1 MKKISLFYS
10 LTILLILSLTP
21 NTIGSNELDI
31 ELPSNVLLFE
41 NSNPWGGN
49 YLEDILTENSINY
62 VLHGGSMMDDIDFS
76 QYDMV
81 IVNGNDNQGDDFYRN
96 LGIYREK
103 FETYVSMGGVLKIT
117 IANQDSSDRVTSTLP
132 GNINSTY
139 KTGNDVIINDNNH
152 TLMNIP
158 NKISTTDLQNWGA
171 SYHRIMNEYD
181 DKTNIILKNSADEP
195 ILVEKNIGSG
205 IVVISTQTFD
215 HDIGHKPEYENFVL
229 YTANSQFKIDNIP
242 AEISYNAASPDNKI
256 SFNITTSNAT
266 NYEIYLNDELINSY
280 PYLDNETIILDLNKI
295 YANYDYTNYSIF
307 NDTKFE
313 YTNLTLVFHNAQNNS
328 YVHTMN
334 VTVFDYLPQVTGD
347 TSVAVNYE
355 IGTSLPLKFN
365 VSDDNPDMVY
375 VYSNNILLYSQNWTD
390 NLNIDVSN
398 FINFSNKLGYNYYKV
413 IFEDMDNN
421 QVEYNLQVN
430 VLDTVNPIFTSVF
443 ADDYIEGDEFGVI
456 SFSVDDVTLDRYAVF
471 ANDIELANS
480 TFGNT
485 SYIEI
490 SNAGLLAGNYE
501 VEIVVYDRANNIA
514 KITTSFVVESQGV
527 TSTVT
532 VDPPVSNSTVT
543 SDTST
548 SDDNTM
554 TITETTTETNNV
566 TIQGNNT
573 QNVSVP
579 ATLPISDLPLM
590 LFTSLIGLYLFRK
603 NRK

>member
-1 MKKISLFYS
+1 
-10 LTILLILSLTP
+10 
-21 NTIGSNELDI
+21 
-31 ELPSNVLLFE
+31 
-41 NSNPWGGN
+41 
-49 YLEDILTENSINY
+49 
-62 VLHGGSMMDDIDFS
+62 
-76 QYDMV
+76 
-81 IVNGNDNQGDDFYRN
+81 
-96 LGIYREK
+96 
-103 FETYVSMGGVLKIT
+103 
-117 IANQDSSDRVTSTLP
+117 
-132 GNINSTY
+132 
-139 KTGNDVIINDNNH
+139 
-152 TLMNIP
+152 
-158 NKISTTDLQNWGA
+158 
-171 SYHRIMNEYD
+171 
-181 DKTNIILKNSADEP
+181 
-195 ILVEKNIGSG
+195 
-205 IVVISTQTFD
+205 
-215 HDIGHKPEYENFVL
+215 
-229 YTANSQFKIDNIP
+229 
-242 AEISYNAASPDNKI
+242 
-256 SFNITTSNAT
+256 
-266 NYEIYLNDELINSY
+266 
-280 PYLDNETIILDLNKI
+280 
-295 YANYDYTNYSIF
+295 
-307 NDTKFE
+307 
-313 YTNLTLVFHNAQNNS
+313 
-328 YVHTMN
+328 
-334 VTVFDYLPQVTGD
+334 
-347 TSVAVNYE
+347 
-355 IGTSLPLKFN
+355 
-365 VSDDNPDMVY
+365 MVY

-514 KITTSFVVESQGV
+514 KITTSFVVESQSV

-543 SDTST
+543 SDTSN

>member
-21 NTIGSNELDI
+21 NTISSNELDI

-41 NSNPWGGN
+41 NLNPWGEN
-49 YLEDILTENSINY
+49 HLEDILTENSINY
-62 VLHGGSMMDDIDFS
+62 VLHGGGMMGDIDFS

-81 IVNGNDNQGDDFYRN
+81 IVNGNDHQGDGFYRN

-103 FETYVSMGGVLKIT
+103 FETYVSMGGVLKILL
-117 IANQDSSDRVTSTLP
+117 ANLNKSDTVTLTLP

-139 KTGNDVIINDNNH
+139 KTGEDVIINDNNH

-158 NKISTTDLQNWGA
+158 NKISTTDLQNWA
-171 SYHRIMNEYD
+171 YSYHRIMNEYD

-205 IVVISTQTFD
+205 MVVISSQAFD
-215 HDIGHKPEYENFVL
+215 HNIDHKPEYENFVL

-242 AEISYNAASPDNKI
+242 AEISYNAASSDNKI

-295 YANYDYTNYSIF
+295 YANYDYTNYSII

-347 TSVAVNYE
+347 TSVAVDYE

-398 FINFSNKLGYNYYKV
+398 FINFSNKLGDNYYKV

-421 QVEYNLQVN
+421 QVEYDLQVN

>member
-1 MKKISLFYS
+1 MKNRILFYS
-10 LTILLILSLTP
+10 LSILLILSLTP

-139 KTGNDVIINDNNH
+139 KTGGDVIINDNNH

-158 NKISTTDLQNWGA
+158 NKISTTDLQYWGA

-543 SDTST
+543 SDTSN

>member
-1 MKKISLFYS
+1 MKKRLLFYS
-10 LTILLILSLTP
+10 LSILLILSLTP
-21 NTIGSNELDI
+21 NTIGSNEVDI

-41 NSNPWGGN
+41 NSNPWGGDH
-49 YLEDILTENSINY
+49 LEDILTENSINY
-62 VLHGGSMMDDIDFS
+62 VKHGDGMMDDIDFS

-81 IVNGNDNQGDDFYRN
+81 IVNGNDNQGENFYIN
-96 LGIYREK
+96 LGLYREK
-103 FETYVSMGGVLKIT
+103 FETYVSMGGILKVT
-117 IANQDSSDRVTSTLP
+117 LANQDTQNSVTPTLP
-132 GNINSTY
+132 GNINSTW
-139 KTGNDVIINDNNH
+139 KSGNDVIINDNNH

-158 NKISTTDLQNWGA
+158 NKISSTDLQSWGA
-171 SYHRIMNEYD
+171 SYHRIINEYD
-181 DKTNIILKNSADEP
+181 DKTNIILKNSGDEP
-195 ILVEKNIGSG
+195 ILVEKYIGSG
-205 IVVISTQTFD
+205 MVVISTQTFD

-229 YTANSQFKIDNIP
+229 YSANSQFEVNNIP
-242 AEISYNAASPDNKI
+242 TEISYNPATPNNKI

-266 NYEIYLNDELINSY
+266 NYEIYLNNELINSY

-295 YANYDYTNYSIF
+295 YADYSYTNYSIF
-307 NDTKFE
+307 NNTKFE
-313 YTNLTLVFHNAQNNS
+313 YTNLTLVFHNAQYNS
-328 YVHTMN
+328 YIHTMN
-334 VTVFDYLPQVTGD
+334 VTVFDYLPQVIGD
-347 TSVAVNYE
+347 TSVTVNYE
-355 IGTSLPLKFN
+355 IGNSLPLKFN

-375 VYSNNILLYSQNWTD
+375 VYSNNVLLYSQNWTY
-390 NLNIDVSN
+390 NLNIDVNN
-398 FINFSNKLGYNYYKV
+398 FINSSNKLGYNYYKV

-421 QVEYNLQVN
+421 QVEYNLQIN

-471 ANDIELANS
+471 ANDIELTNS

-490 SNAGLLAGNYE
+490 SNSGLLAGNYE

-548 SDDNTM
+548 SDNNTI
-554 TITETTTETNNV
+554 TVTETTTETSNV

-579 ATLPISDLPLM
+579 ASLPISDLPLI
-590 LFTSLIGLYLFRK
+590 LFASFIGLYIFRK